1 MKNSFSASALSRFR
15 IMAIVCGVNLVL
27 LVIYM
32 VAKYAFDAFEESNPF
47 IFIPIAHGYFYI
59 VSILTVLQ
67 LAVQKRMSFLLI
79 LALVAAGTIPVA
91 SFIAERKIVQ
101 KYS

>member
-15 IMAIVCGVNLVL
+15 IMAILCGVNLIL

-32 VAKYAFDAFEESNPF
+32 VAKYAFDAFDESNPF

-59 VSILTVLQ
+59 VYILTVLQ
-67 LAVQKRMSFLLI
+67 LAVQKRMSSLLI
-79 LALVAAGTIPVA
+79 LALVAAGTVPVA

>member
-1 MKNSFSASALSRFR
+1 
-15 IMAIVCGVNLVL
+15 MAIVCGVNLLL

-32 VAKYAFDAFEESNPF
+32 VAKYAFDAFAEGNPF

-59 VSILTVLQ
+59 VYILTVLQ
-67 LAVQKRMSFLLI
+67 LAVQKRMTFALI
-79 LALVAAGTIPVA
+79 LTLVAAGTIPVA

>member
-1 MKNSFSASALSRFR
+1 MKNSFSASALGRFR
-15 IMAIVCGVNLVL
+15 IMAITCGVNLVL

-32 VAKYAFDAFEESNPF
+32 IAKYAFNAFDKSNPF

-59 VSILTVLQ
+59 IYILTVLQ
-67 LAVQKRMSFLLI
+67 LAVQKKMSFALM

-91 SFIAERKIVQ
+91 SFIAERKIVK

>member
-1 MKNSFSASALSRFR
+1 MKSSLASSALGRFR
-15 IMAIVCGVNLVL
+15 TMAIICGFNLIL

-32 VAKYAFDAFEESNPF
+32 IAKYAFNAFDESNPF

-59 VSILTVLQ
+59 VYILTVLQ
-67 LAVQKRMSFLLI
+67 LSVQKRISLPTV
-79 LALVAAGTIPVA
+79 LALIAAGTIPGA
-91 SFIAERKIVQ
+91 SFVAERKIVK

>member
-32 VAKYAFDAFEESNPF
+32 VAKYAFDAFDESNPF

-59 VSILTVLQ
+59 VYILTVLQ

-101 KYS
+101 KYT

>member
-15 IMAIVCGVNLVL
+15 IMAILCGVNLIL

-32 VAKYAFDAFEESNPF
+32 VAKYAFDAFDESNPF
-47 IFIPIAHGYFYI
+47 IFIPIAHGSFYI
-59 VSILTVLQ
+59 VYILTVLQ
-67 LAVQKRMSFLLI
+67 LAVQKRMSSLLI
-79 LALVAAGTIPVA
+79 LALVAAGTVPVA

>member
-1 MKNSFSASALSRFR
+1 MKSPLITTSLGRFR
-15 IMAIVCGVNLVL
+15 SMAIICGINLIL

-32 VAKYAFDAFEESNPF
+32 IAKYAFNAFDEKNPF
-47 IFIPIAHGYFYI
+47 IVVPIAHGYFYI
-59 VSILTVLQ
+59 VYILTVLQ
-67 LAVQKRMSFLLI
+67 LGVQKRMNLLTI
-79 LALVAAGTIPVA
+79 GWLVLAGTLPLA

>member
-1 MKNSFSASALSRFR
+1 MKNSFSASALGRFR
-15 IMAIVCGVNLVL
+15 IMAIVCGVNLIL

-32 VAKYAFDAFEESNPF
+32 IAKYAFNAFDKSNPF

-59 VSILTVLQ
+59 VYILTVLQ
-67 LAVQKRMSFLLI
+67 LAVQKRMSFGLI
-79 LALVAAGTIPVA
+79 LALVAAGTVPVA

>member
-15 IMAIVCGVNLVL
+15 IMAILCGVNLVL

-59 VSILTVLQ
+59 VYILTVLQ

>member
-1 MKNSFSASALSRFR
+1 MTNSLITSALGRFR
-15 IMAIVCGVNLVL
+15 AMAIICGVNLLL

-32 VAKYAFDAFEESNPF
+32 VAKYAFDAFESGNPF

-59 VSILTVLQ
+59 VYILTVLQ
-67 LAVQKRMSFLLI
+67 LAVQKRISLPVI

-91 SFIAERKIVQ
+91 SFVAERKIVK

>member
-1 MKNSFSASALSRFR
+1 MKNSFLTSALSRFR
-15 IMAIVCGVNLVL
+15 IMAIICGVNLVL

-32 VAKYAFDAFEESNPF
+32 VAKYAFDAFDQGNPF

-59 VSILTVLQ
+59 VYILTVLQ
-67 LAVQKRMSFLLI
+67 LAVQKRMSFGLI

-91 SFIAERKIVQ
+91 SFVAERKIVA